1 MSHLRHFFLTLCL
14 FLLPFITS
22 AQEPDLDSKTEI
34 INYIFE
40 KIPLEEKINEH
51 PRELHKQFSQNPF
64 GLSPS
69 KNNQMMDL
77 FLQAF
82 TADSLVYHAQ
92 EVFRDNFDEEKAQSV
107 TKRLND
113 ESIQGVLEAEQ
124 EFYSLQGMR
133 KRVVNRYEL
142 EQNTPSDERT
152 KLINSLVASM
162 SAAEAEA
169 ESQVILFRAIVTA
182 FGKLSDQ
189 RTLSDS
195 QIDNFVNNFRNRM
208 QGQVGQELTQ
218 QYLLRYHG
226 LDNEV
231 LEQYQSFYESEAGNW
246 LNKNIS
252 QGIQTAYQKAS
263 DQFLE
268 SVQNL

>member
-1 MSHLRHFFLTLCL
+1 MPHQKFFLLTLCL

-22 AQEPDLDSKTEI
+22 AQKSNLDSETEV

-40 KIPLEEKINEH
+40 ELPLEEKINEH
-51 PRELHKQFSQNPF
+51 PRELHEQFSQNPF

-69 KNNQMMDL
+69 KNDQMMDL

-82 TADSLVYHAQ
+82 TADSLVYHTQ
-92 EVFRDNFDEEKAQSV
+92 EVFRENFDENKAQSV
-107 TKRLND
+107 TKRLKD
-113 ESIQGVLEAEQ
+113 ESIQEVLEAEQ
-124 EFYSLQGMR
+124 EFYSLQGIR

-142 EQNTPSDERT
+142 EQNPPSDART

-162 SAAEAEA
+162 SAAETET
-169 ESQVILFRAIVTA
+169 ESQLILFRAIVTA
-182 FGKLSDQ
+182 FGKLSDE

-208 QGQVGQELTQ
+208 QGQVDQELTQ
-218 QYLLRYHG
+218 QYLLKYHG

-231 LEQYQSFYESEAGNW
+231 LQQYQSFYESEAGNW
-246 LNKNIS
+246 LNKNVS
-252 QGIQTAYQKAS
+252 QGIQSAYQKAS
-263 DQFLE
+263 DRFLE

>member
-1 MSHLRHFFLTLCL
+1 MSHLRLIFITLFL
-14 FLLPFITS
+14 FLLPFISS
-22 AQEPDLDSKTEI
+22 AQESNLDSKTEV

-40 KIPLEEKINEH
+40 ELPLEEKINEH
-51 PRELHKQFSQNPF
+51 PRELHEQFSQNPF

-69 KNNQMMDL
+69 KNKQMMDL

-82 TADSLVYHAQ
+82 TADSLVYHAKQ
-92 EVFRDNFDEEKAQSV
+92 VFRENFNEEQIQSV
-107 TKRLND
+107 TDWLKNENTQR
-113 ESIQGVLEAEQ
+113 VLEAEY
-124 EFYSLQGMR
+124 EFYSLQGIR
-133 KRVVNRYEL
+133 KRVVNKYEL
-142 EQNTPSDERT
+142 EQNPPSDKRT
-152 KLINSLVASM
+152 ELINTLVADI
-162 SAAEAEA
+162 SASETET

-182 FGKLSDQ
+182 FGTLSDE

-208 QGQVGQELTQ
+208 QGQVEQELTQ

-231 LEQYQSFYESEAGNW
+231 LQHYKSFFESEAGSW
-246 LNKNIS
+246 LNENTSK
-252 QGIQTAYQKAS
+252 GIQSAYQKAS

-268 SVQNL
+268 SIQNL